1 MRICAGFSLASIAP
15 ACYQMALMKRYP
27 QLRIMALAMAF
38 ILAFAGFAAAQQ
50 EPLVIIRFNQPRVYF
65 EKQLYGAV
73 SKAVA
78 VKPQVMFE
86 LVSFVPTRADSKQNS
101 GWEVTARQN
110 AQTVMNSLKRM
121 GVPAS
126 RVSYRAEPAK
136 NAPYDVVYLF
146 VR

>member
-1 MRICAGFSLASIAP
+1 
-15 ACYQMALMKRYP
+15 MAF
-27 QLRIMALAMAF
+27 AMTF

-50 EPLVIIRFNQPRVYF
+50 EPLVIIRFNQPRVYY

-73 SKAVA
+73 SQAVA
-78 VKPQVMFE
+78 VKPEVMFE
-86 LVSFVPTRADSKQNS
+86 LVSFVPTRSDPKQNA

-110 AQTVMNSLKRM
+110 AQTVMSSLKRM
-121 GVPAS
+121 GVPPS
-126 RVSYRAEPAK
+126 RVSYRAEPAQ